1 MLNLSAKVQQ
11 KNDIPK
17 FLGLEMSK
25 ICGLL
30 VFAVVLA
37 ILDRYANLDILV
49 IPDGTILLPVR

>member
-11 KNDIPK
+11 KNDISK

-30 VFAVVLA
+30 VFLVVLGVLERYA
-37 ILDRYANLDILV
+37 ILAILV